1 MDAPHELGDLHD
13 RDNGGPDGPLN
24 GVASELRA
32 TSSSNG
38 FGERITYLL
47 IQTAHRHHGNCLRFL
62 LFRSVEFQSC
72 LSRRIRVFASRF

>member
-38 FGERITYLL
+38 FGECRGRVGRRDF
-47 IQTAHRHHGNCLRFL
+47 TA
-62 LFRSVEFQSC
+62 S
-72 LSRRIRVFASRF
+72 LSQNGA